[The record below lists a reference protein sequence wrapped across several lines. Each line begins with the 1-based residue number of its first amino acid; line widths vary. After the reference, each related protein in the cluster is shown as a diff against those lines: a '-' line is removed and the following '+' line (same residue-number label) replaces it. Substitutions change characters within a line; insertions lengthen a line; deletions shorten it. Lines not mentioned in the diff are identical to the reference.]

1 LGERCQAAAV
11 AAGIIADK
19 LIEKVEYDDLGDPAD
34 RRQVGWHAN
43 ILLAAA
49 LTCWISAILLRRR
62 RAW

>member
-34 RRQVGWHAN
+34 RRQVDGMPTSFWQQ
-43 ILLAAA
+43 
-49 LTCWISAILLRRR
+49 R
-62 RAW
+62 